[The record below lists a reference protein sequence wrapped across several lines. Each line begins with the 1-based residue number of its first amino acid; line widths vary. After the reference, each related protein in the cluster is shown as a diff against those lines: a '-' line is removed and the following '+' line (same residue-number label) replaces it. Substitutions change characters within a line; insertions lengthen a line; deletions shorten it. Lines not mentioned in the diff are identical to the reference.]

1 MARRSE
7 GQPTMYAW
15 DEETSVLV
23 DWFLETDLPE
33 EPFRLK
39 RGVEVGQPRK
49 FYEVLKNDIAQGV
62 DGARARTGALQ
73 EDLRCLFDLF
83 GNQEGRDNPP

>member
-1 MARRSE
+1 
-7 GQPTMYAW
+7 MYAW

-33 EPFRLK
+33 EPFRLR
-39 RGVEVGQPRK
+39 RGVEVAQPAK
-49 FYEVLKNDIAQGV
+49 FFEVLKNDIAQGV
-62 DGARARTGALQ
+62 GGARARTGALQ

-83 GNQEGRDNPP
+83 GNVEEPDNPR

>member
-7 GQPTMYAW
+7 DEPIMYAW

-33 EPFRLK
+33 EPFRLR
-39 RGVEVGQPRK
+39 RGVEVAHPTK

-62 DGARARTGALQ
+62 EGARARTGALQ

-83 GNQEGRDNPP
+83 GNEERQNNPL

>member
-1 MARRSE
+1 
-7 GQPTMYAW
+7 MYAW

-33 EPFRLK
+33 GPFRLK
-39 RGVEVGQPRK
+39 RGVEVGQPGK
-49 FYEVLKNDIAQGV
+49 FYEVLKNDVAQGV

-83 GNQEGRDNPP
+83 GSKERPENPP

>member
-1 MARRSE
+1 
-7 GQPTMYAW
+7 MYSW

-33 EPFRLK
+33 EPFRLR
-39 RGVEVGQPRK
+39 RGVEVAHPAK

-62 DGARARTGALQ
+62 EGARARTGALQ

-83 GNQEGRDNPP
+83 SNEEEPHNP